1 MREDR
6 VISWARSK
14 RKENLMK
21 AVVFAY
27 FVVLFSAVLANAD
40 LRPPTKPANQNAA
53 QPTQE
58 PKYILHT
65 GLEIATDPK
74 AYEARLQISQSQLQN
89 FRAALD
95 GVPGNP
101 PVVGGIAVSAPR
113 TIIAGLLMFLA
124 VSVAGVLLARSSSF
138 GRTQK
143 AVGALVLVAVLIGA
157 AAIITRGNAGPYRWR
172 NLPQALAKGEST
184 VGGVDVEVVPDDQL
198 SGRMRLI
205 IPLKKQNTSGEE

>member
-1 MREDR
+1 
-6 VISWARSK
+6 
-14 RKENLMK
+14 MK
-21 AVVFAY
+21 ALIFACC
-27 FVVLFSAVLANAD
+27 VVLFSAVLVNAD

-53 QPTQE
+53 QPTPE

-65 GLEIATDPK
+65 GLEITTDPK
-74 AYEARLQISQSQLQN
+74 AYEARLQIPQSQLQN

-95 GVPGNP
+95 GAPGNSP
-101 PVVGGIAVSAPR
+101 IVGGIALSAPR

-124 VSVAGVLLARSSSF
+124 VSVAGVIIARSSSF

-143 AVGALVLVAVLIGA
+143 ALAAIVIVAVMLGA
-157 AAIITRGNAGPYRWR
+157 AAIITRGNAGPPGSYRWR
-172 NLPQALAKGEST
+172 NLPQALAKGEPT
-184 VGGVDVEVVPDDQL
+184 TGGVDVEVVPDDQL

>member
-1 MREDR
+1 
-6 VISWARSK
+6 
-14 RKENLMK
+14 MK
-21 AVVFAY
+21 ALVFAC
-27 FVVLFSAVLANAD
+27 FVVLCSAVLANAD
-40 LRPPTKPANQNAA
+40 LRPPTKPAEQKVS
-53 QPTQE
+53 E

-74 AYEARLQISQSQLQN
+74 AYEAKLQISQSQLQN

-95 GVPGNP
+95 GAPGNP

-124 VSVAGVLLARSSSF
+124 ISIAGVLIARSSSF

-143 AVGALVLVAVLIGA
+143 ALGALVLVAVLIGA
-157 AAIITRGNAGPYRWR
+157 AAIITRGNAGPPGSYRWR

-184 VGGVDVEVVPDDQL
+184 VGGVDVEVVPDAQL
-198 SGRMRLI
+198 QGRMRLI

>member
-1 MREDR
+1 
-6 VISWARSK
+6 
-14 RKENLMK
+14 MK
-21 AVVFAY
+21 ALLFACC
-27 FVVLFSAVLANAD
+27 VVLFSAVLANAD
-40 LRPPTKPANQNAA
+40 LRPPVKPSNQNAA
-53 QPTQE
+53 QPTPE
-58 PKYILHT
+58 PRYILHT

-74 AYEARLQISQSQLQN
+74 AYEARLQISQSQLQT

-95 GVPGNP
+95 SAPGNP
-101 PVVGGIAVSAPR
+101 PIVGGIAVSAPR

-124 VSVAGVLLARSSSF
+124 VSMAGVLIARSSSF

-157 AAIITRGNAGPYRWR
+157 AAIITRGNAGPPGSYRWR
-172 NLPQALAKGEST
+172 NLPQELAKGEST

-205 IPLKKQNTSGEE
+205 IPLKKQNTTGEE

>member
-1 MREDR
+1 
-6 VISWARSK
+6 
-14 RKENLMK
+14 MK
-21 AVVFAY
+21 ALLFACC
-27 FVVLFSAVLANAD
+27 VVLCSAVLANAD
-40 LRPPTKPANQNAA
+40 LRPPTKPAEQKVSEA
-53 QPTQE
+53 
-58 PKYILHT
+58 KYILHT

-74 AYEARLQISQSQLQN
+74 AYEAKLQISQSQLQT

-95 GVPGNP
+95 GAQGNP

-124 VSVAGVLLARSSSF
+124 VSVAGVLVARSSSF
-138 GRTQK
+138 GRNQK
-143 AVGALVLVAVLIGA
+143 ALGALVLVAVLIGA
-157 AAIITRGNAGPYRWR
+157 AAIITRGNAGPPGSYRWR

-184 VGGVDVEVVPDDQL
+184 TGGVDIEVVPDDQL